1 MISERQ
7 NKILEFI
14 ERFIEEHLFP
24 PSIRQIQAGA
34 QVSSTSVVKY
44 NLEKLRRLGLLE
56 LERHTSRGMR
66 LTEQGKAMLAQLR
79 GEEYAP
85 AAGRP
90 APKPEP
96 AWGGGLLRIPL
107 LGRIA
112 AGEPIPIPGSDF
124 SPMGE
129 AAIMLTGDIVREQ
142 EGLYALEVRGDSM
155 IDALIHDGDH
165 VIMKHI
171 EEAHDGEMVAV
182 WLKDR
187 EETTLKRFYREKG
200 RVRLQPAN
208 PTMSPIYVD
217 PANVEIQGRVVAVV
231 RNLQ

>member
-7 NKILEFI
+7 NKILGFI

-24 PSIRQIQAGA
+24 PSIRQIQTGA

-44 NLEKLRRLGLLE
+44 NLERLRRLGLLE
-56 LERHTSRGMR
+56 LERRTSRGMR
-66 LTEQGKAMLAQLR
+66 LTEQGRALLAQIR
-79 GEEYAP
+79 GEYAP

-90 APKPEP
+90 APEP
-96 AWGGGLLRIPL
+96 AAPWGGGLLRIPL

-124 SPMGE
+124 SSMGE

-165 VIMKHI
+165 VIMKHVK
-171 EEAHDGEMVAV
+171 EAHDGEMVAV